1 MNSLVGN
8 PFKENVLF
16 LKTRDAI
23 WCLSIYFWGHIH
35 IFVDTYISDTGN
47 SEKLVAYREK
57 KRKEG
62 KGRTGKGKEGE
73 IDR

>member
-1 MNSLVGN
+1 MV
-8 PFKENVLF
+8 FEYIF
-16 LKTRDAI
+16 LRT
-23 WCLSIYFWGHIH
+23 Y
-35 IFVDTYISDTGN
+35 TYISDTGN

-62 KGRTGKGKEGE
+62 KARTGKGKEGE